1 MSTPS
6 AQRYDTL
13 DKQFI
18 NGNWKAGSSGKT
30 AKDVNP
36 FSGKELVE
44 IALADKTDVDEAMRA
59 AETAQRDWA
68 MTPPAE
74 RADIIRKAA
83 DIFTRRKEEI
93 IEWLM
98 VESGSSYLKS
108 EIEWA
113 TARNITLES
122 ASYPSRMHGRLLS
135 ANRNGTESRIYRLP
149 VGVIQVISPWNFP
162 LHLSMRS
169 IVAAIA
175 LGNTVVHKPS
185 GDTPITGGLL
195 IAKILEEAGLP
206 AGVFNVLVGSSGE
219 IGDYVVLHETPRF
232 VSFTGS
238 TKVGKRLASLASE
251 GPMLK
256 RVALELGGNSPC
268 VVLDDANLEDAVNGA
283 IFGKFLHQGQICM
296 AINRIIVDAKIYDQF
311 VDKFTAHAAKLPC
324 GDPEDKKTVIG
335 PVINKQQADQMA
347 AIIEKARSEGAKE
360 TLSGKIDNLMVTPF
374 VFADVDPGA
383 SLSMQETFGP
393 VACIIKANGEE
404 EALKIANMT
413 NYGLSSCVFSS
424 DLERAAKFAQKV
436 QAGMTHINDT
446 PVADV
451 ANAPFGGEKN
461 SGIGRFN
468 GDWILEEMTTL
479 HWITVREKPAPY
491 AF

>member
-1 MSTPS
+1 MPTSS
-6 AQRYDTL
+6 SKRYDNL
-13 DKQFI
+13 DKQYI
-18 NGNWKAGSSGKT
+18 NGTWKAGSSGKS

-36 FSGKELVE
+36 FSGKEE
-44 IALADKTDVDEAMRA
+44 IV
-59 AETAQRDWA
+59 
-68 MTPPAE
+68 
-74 RADIIRKAA
+74 
-83 DIFTRRKEEI
+83 
-93 IEWLM
+93 EWLT

-122 ASYPSRMHGRLLS
+122 ASFPSRLHGRILT
-135 ANRNGTESRIYRLP
+135 ADRNGKESRIYRLP
-149 VGVIQVISPWNFP
+149 IGVIQVISPWNFP

-206 AGVFNVLVGSSGE
+206 AGVFNVVVGSSGE
-219 IGDYVVLHETPRF
+219 IGDYVVLHETPHF

-238 TKVGKRLASLASE
+238 TKVGKRLASLAAN

-256 RVALELGGNSPC
+256 QVALELGGNSPC
-268 VVLDDANLEDAVNGA
+268 VVLDDADLDVAVNGA

-296 AINRIIVDAKIYDQF
+296 AINRIIVDAKIYDRF
-311 VDKFTAHAAKLPC
+311 VDAFTAHAAKIPS
-324 GDPEDKKTVIG
+324 GDPENKKTIVG
-335 PVINKQQADQMA
+335 PVINRQQVDQLTA
-347 AIIEKARSEGAKE
+347 TIEKARSDGAKE
-360 TLSGKIDNLMVTPF
+360 TLSGKIDNLLVTPF
-374 VFADVDPGA
+374 VFADVDPRA
-383 SLSMQETFGP
+383 ALAMQETFGP

-404 EALKIANMT
+404 EALRIANMT

-424 DLERAAKFAQKV
+424 NLERAARFAQKV

-479 HWITVREKPAPY
+479 HWVTVQEKPAPY